1 MNVYDRKM
9 KNVNELR
16 IIGISPP
23 PCGRPSSQGW
33 KQASPAQPGRVLLLS
48 GAASAKAWRRQAA
61 LHGRHE
67 PASSRGMRSGD
78 ASGKHRAGL
87 FQLMERSRLGMK
99 KDGGLRQWWL
109 VRHLEPVRR
118 CGRP

>member
-67 PASSRGMRSGD
+67 PAPALQREKRGRDCQCMLLGGALPVAACGPATPQASIGQACSSLWNDPGW
-78 ASGKHRAGL
+78 A
-87 FQLMERSRLGMK
+87 
-99 KDGGLRQWWL
+99 
-109 VRHLEPVRR
+109 
-118 CGRP
+118 